1 MTLEEKIAH
10 LQATSMEQ
18 ARLEGN
24 VIIDTHQAALEKVFE
39 DHKAEAIRQSETRI
53 KAEAANAKLS
63 LNQALAKSQL
73 EIKRRQ
79 SKIQQELKDK
89 IFEEADALI
98 DEFMKTEAYDDFL
111 IKCIRKAVNFA
122 GNDELTI
129 YINPTDEKK
138 RSDLEDATRVPAS
151 HNILPHPDQ
160 VHLTIST
167 EDFRGG
173 VRAVI
178 RSRNILI
185 DNSFSTQ
192 LKEQYD
198 KFVFLGGDGI
208 A

>member
-39 DHKAEAIRQSETRI
+39 DHKAEATRQSETRV

-122 GNDELTI
+122 
-129 YINPTDEKK
+129 
-138 RSDLEDATRVPAS
+138 A
-151 HNILPHPDQ
+151 
-160 VHLTIST
+160 
-167 EDFRGG
+167 
-173 VRAVI
+173 
-178 RSRNILI
+178 
-185 DNSFSTQ
+185 
-192 LKEQYD
+192 EQHS
-198 KFVFLGGDGI
+198 
-208 A
+208 